1 MSTTNP
7 PPISA
12 NSALSSRSAPS
23 ALDALDALD
32 TLSSRL
38 TFEVGTAQELSAVLN
53 APPLPAFAPTV
64 LAFTHELSAQLRHEA
79 RCRVYPD
86 LLALGFWLREGNL
99 QRLMQAYTSGPNQ
112 EQNHG
117 PNQGPN
123 QVRLGRGL
131 AFHFAPN
138 NVATLFAYSLI
149 LSLLAGNSNVV
160 RLGQRSTP
168 EQQVLLQ
175 TIQDLL
181 AQAPFAAL
189 KERLLIVRYG
199 HDDDI
204 NRYFCAH
211 CAVRVIWGGDSTVQ
225 QLRALPMPA
234 GSVELT
240 FANKFS
246 WAMIDAQGYLDLS
259 TSQGPQASAMN
270 FVTDAFSFGQQGCS
284 SPRLILWRGSDE
296 QIAQAQARFWSSV
309 DAALTQRPFTLSPAQ
324 VSERFL
330 AANSA
335 VLAARRHQAAHQ
347 PKPLLPEP
355 HHEHAAP
362 ALTPAADGSSYL
374 RLSLNC
380 WEELE
385 RESHQGN
392 GLFYELKVTS
402 LEEVLRHCSDQ
413 EQTICSLGI
422 SAEAWHQA
430 LTTTPPRGLCRIVA
444 LGRALEFNRIW
455 DGHDL
460 IATMSRALT
469 LAL

>member
-1 MSTTNP
+1 MSTTNQ
-7 PPISA
+7 PPISTS
-12 NSALSSRSAPS
+12 SALSSHS
-23 ALDALDALD
+23 ALSPRSE
-32 TLSSRL
+32 LSSRL
-38 TFEVGTAQELSAVLN
+38 TFAVGTAQELSAVLS

-112 EQNHG
+112 EPNHG
-117 PNQGPN
+117 PNK
-123 QVRLGRGL
+123 VRLGRGL

-175 TIQDLL
+175 TIQELL
-181 AQAPFAAL
+181 TQAPFAAL

-246 WAMIDAQGYLDLS
+246 WAVIDAQGYLDLS
-259 TSQGPQASAMN
+259 TSQGPQASATS

-347 PKPLLPEP
+347 PKPLLPEL

>member
-1 MSTTNP
+1 MSTTNQQ
-7 PPISA
+7 PISA
-12 NSALSSRSAPS
+12 NSALSPRSE
-23 ALDALDALD
+23 
-32 TLSSRL
+32 LSSRL
-38 TFEVGTAQELSAVLN
+38 TFAVGTAQELSAVLS

-117 PNQGPN
+117 PNP
-123 QVRLGRGL
+123 VRLGRGL

-175 TIQDLL
+175 TIQELL
-181 AQAPFAAL
+181 TQAPFAAL

-246 WAMIDAQGYLDLS
+246 WAVIDAQGYLDLS
-259 TSQGPQASAMN
+259 TSQGPQASATS

-309 DAALTQRPFTLSPAQ
+309 DAALTHRPFTLSPAQ

-347 PKPLLPEP
+347 PKPLLKEP
-355 HHEHAAP
+355 HNEHAAP

-469 LAL
+469 FAL